1 MPGKKIGELTP
12 LGRNLIST
20 DELELSLAGSTGS
33 RKVTGAQ
40 IIGAVGAVTNV
51 TAASPLASSGG
62 ATPQISMTQA
72 STSVN
77 GYLTS
82 TDYTSFNNKLGGIHA
97 ILPIAS
103 GGAISCQ
110 ISGLA
115 SSATAV
121 TANNI
126 RAIPFIPSTL
136 VTSVSLSINVTTLFA
151 GGNARILV
159 YSNLNGKPD
168 QKIFES
174 ANLDCSTIGTKTALL
189 AYNFTPGQTYWLCTY
204 FSSSGISVTQHAI
217 GSLMNIAN
225 NGFVFATSYSVA
237 ATFGSAP
244 TTFGAGTLVSNTIP
258 VVLINT

>member
-33 RKVTGAQ
+33 RKITGAQ
-40 IIGAVGAVTNV
+40 IIGATGV
-51 TAASPLASSGG
+51 
-62 ATPQISMTQA
+62 
-72 STSVN
+72 
-77 GYLTS
+77 
-82 TDYTSFNNKLGGIHA
+82 HA
-97 ILPIAS
+97 ILPISA
-103 GGAISCQ
+103 GGAVSCQ

-121 TANNI
+121 TANNL
-126 RAIPFIPSTL
+126 RAIPFIPGTL
-136 VTSVSLSINVTTLFA
+136 VTSVSLSINVTTASA
-151 GGNARILV
+151 GQNGRILV

-189 AYNFTPGQTYWLCTY
+189 AYNFIPGQIYWLCTY
-204 FSSSGISVTQHAI
+204 FSSSGVSVTQHAV

-244 TTFGAGTLVSNTIP
+244 TTFGAGTLTSNAIP